1 MRWFLLLK
9 VPGTKD
15 RIKGGLRSSPTRL
28 LTRVLIPGRATRLVT
43 FEGKYSKSQLLID
56 SGKPGNTLEG
66 IDSED

>member
-1 MRWFLLLK
+1 
-9 VPGTKD
+9 
-15 RIKGGLRSSPTRL
+15 
-28 LTRVLIPGRATRLVT
+28 LIPGRATRLVT